1 MIRSMTGFGRGE
13 YCDKV
18 YSFSVEIKTVNHRY
32 NDIFIKMPKHINFL
46 EDKIKKVIKNRI
58 SRGRVEVYIN
68 LEYLGESKVEILT
81 DLPLAKSYYKALE
94 NLKKEL
100 NIKDEISL
108 GHILDK
114 DDIIKIENKELDEEE
129 TWFCLKKALEIAL
142 IETVDMRTQEGKELS
157 KDIKSSLVIV
167 ENKTKKIEERTPK
180 VVEEYREK
188 LEERTRELLS
198 EEYNLDEDKL
208 ANEIVFFADRSD
220 INEEVIRLYSHI
232 NQFYESLEEEV
243 PVGRKLDFLIQEMNR
258 EINTIGSKAND
269 IEISR
274 NVVEVKSELEKI
286 REQIQNVE

>member
-1 MIRSMTGFGRGE
+1 M
-13 YCDKV
+13 
-18 YSFSVEIKTVNHRY
+18 EIKTVNHRY